1 MRLFTLILACC
12 LALPAQAELRYELQP
27 KQIAENVWLLEG
39 STDNFE
45 QRNGGNIVNTGFI
58 VTEAGVVVIDSGPS
72 KRYGEAMRE
81 AIAGVTDRPVIK
93 VLLTHHHPDHVLG
106 NQAFAD
112 VPIAALAGTTELLRE
127 QGDAMAEN
135 MYRLVGDWMRGTE
148 VVLPNETLQPGTL
161 EIGGH
166 RLRLLA
172 LRGHT
177 GADLAI
183 LDENSGVLFAS
194 DILFYQRALVEQ
206 DVAGE
211 QHTTVLIEYRQIGAG
226 MPAQGEQ
233 TQPVAADFQRA
244 GLQRLVRQHDFG
256 ATHPVADQPVH
267 VFRHRISLLAQ
278 QLGGAG
284 QRGDG
289 DVGECLVAEHMV
301 RMVMGEQHL
310 DHRTVGD
317 ARNGLAHGLA
327 VAFRRPAV
335 DHHHARLGD
344 DEAGV
349 DDVAAVALLEVV
361 GRAFQQPD
369 ILGDLFGLQLVAQLG
384 LRRQRQAA
392 GKDQGEKAHDFSL
405 AG

>member
-12 LALPAQAELRYELQP
+12 LALPVQAELRYDLRP

-58 VTEAGVVVIDSGPS
+58 VTETGVVVIDSGPS

-177 GADLAI
+177 GADLAV

-194 DILFYQRALVEQ
+194 DILFYQRAL
-206 DVAGE
+206 
-211 QHTTVLIEYRQIGAG
+211 TTPNSPGLDIWLADLDELQ
-226 MPAQGEQ
+226 AQPWKLLVPGHG
-233 TQPVAADFQRA
+233 PVASDDAPFVQMRDYLGWLDGLLRDAAASGADMNEVIDSPIPECFA
-244 GLQRLVRQHDFG
+244 G
-256 ATHPVADQPVH
+256 
-267 VFRHRISLLAQ
+267 ISLTRFELIRSVTHLYPKYEAQ
-278 QLGGAG
+278 QL
-284 QRGDG
+284 QR
-289 DVGECLVAEHMV
+289 
-301 RMVMGEQHL
+301 
-310 DHRTVGD
+310 
-317 ARNGLAHGLA
+317 
-327 VAFRRPAV
+327 V
-335 DHHHARLGD
+335 D
-344 DEAGV
+344 
-349 DDVAAVALLEVV
+349 
-361 GRAFQQPD
+361 QQ
-369 ILGDLFGLQLVAQLG
+369 
-384 LRRQRQAA
+384 
-392 GKDQGEKAHDFSL
+392 
-405 AG
+405 